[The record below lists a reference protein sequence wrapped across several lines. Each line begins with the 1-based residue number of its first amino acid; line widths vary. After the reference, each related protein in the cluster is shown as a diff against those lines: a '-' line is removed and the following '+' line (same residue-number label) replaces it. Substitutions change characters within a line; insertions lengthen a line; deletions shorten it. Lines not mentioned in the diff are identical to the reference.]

1 MMNSPRR
8 RLMSTLLVGG
18 TIYSSSYLK
27 CLPEDYFASA
37 GRTIAVGL
45 TNDIITAVF
54 VIPLYEALGLVP
66 PSNNGDGSNDGAA
79 TATEGG

>member
-8 RLMSTLLVGG
+8 RLMSTLLAGG
-18 TIYSSSYLK
+18 AIYSSSYLK

-37 GRTIAVGL
+37 GRTIAVGV

-66 PSNNGDGSNDGAA
+66 PSNNGDGTTDGAG
-79 TATEGG
+79 TTDGG